1 MICHDLDLC
10 CLSLGTA
17 GWLYDAML
25 LDQCKFPLPL
35 RLCLE
40 LLPFLP
46 YAGLAFLAIPA
57 FGFTGFYTVILLIGA
72 LAVDLL
78 LARLLRLIL
87 GTVWIPSAVSGLLLG
102 IFAAFA
108 AL

>member
-1 MICHDLDLC
+1 MVGFLR
-10 CLSLGTA
+10 G
-17 GWLYDAML
+17 L
-25 LDQCKFPLPL
+25 LLVL
-35 RLCLE
+35 M
-40 LLPFLP
+40 
-46 YAGLAFLAIPA
+46 
-57 FGFTGFYTVILLIGA
+57 
-72 LAVDLL
+72 L

>member
-1 MICHDLDLC
+1 
-10 CLSLGTA
+10 
-17 GWLYDAML
+17 ML